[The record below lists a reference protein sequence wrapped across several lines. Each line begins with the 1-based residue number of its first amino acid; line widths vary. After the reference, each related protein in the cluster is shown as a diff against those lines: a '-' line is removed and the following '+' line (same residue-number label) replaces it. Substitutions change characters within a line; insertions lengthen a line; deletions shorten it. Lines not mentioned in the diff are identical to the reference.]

1 MTAVLL
7 FGGWVALKSR
17 AGFLW
22 REQPDYV
29 LDETQKKALARI
41 DVPVEI
47 DAFVSG
53 NPRLRRGIRAL
64 AERLERDVP
73 TLTLRFIDP
82 DTHPVAVQEEN
93 ITREGQLLVR
103 MGDRKQRIERPS
115 ATRIVETL
123 LELQGTSEDFI
134 VHIIGNGE
142 RDFLADSGGSWRAL
156 YRALRA
162 PGANIAAV
170 DLEKSAI
177 PDNTALVVIADPDPE
192 TPASQEQKIAAY
204 LARGG
209 NLIYST
215 DTLHPGLPS
224 WLARLSGLET
234 VPGVI
239 VDKAARMIGYSD
251 PRMLPA
257 KMMAENPLNTALTDP
272 VILPGAVALRTRA
285 PSVWQR
291 IALLESSAA
300 SWAERGPVQG
310 HIAADAE
317 EARGPLTPGW
327 LLRRDWHDRSQYLLI
342 LGDSDLWVGNALSL
356 GGNRAFARRVFS
368 AFAGA
373 TGGSRLARPN
383 HKDQF
388 IRVSITSMIW
398 LGICLLVLLPL
409 ALIFITWR
417 LRQGFLNRYRL

>member
-7 FGGWVALKSR
+7 FGGWIAVQSR
-17 AGFLW
+17 AGFFF

-29 LDETQKKALARI
+29 LDPAQKKALARI

-53 NPRLRRGIRAL
+53 NPRLRRGIRTVV
-64 AERLERDVP
+64 ERLERDVA
-73 TLTLRFIDP
+73 TLTLRFVDP
-82 DTHPVAVQEEN
+82 DTHPVAVQKEN
-93 ITREGQLLVR
+93 ITREGQLLIR
-103 MGDRKQRIERPS
+103 IGARKKRIDLPS

-123 LELQGTSEDFI
+123 LELQGTREDFI

-156 YRALRA
+156 YQALRA

-192 TPASQEQKIAAY
+192 IPAAQERKIAAY
-204 LARGG
+204 LTRGG

-239 VDKAARMIGYSD
+239 VDKAARMVGYTD

-257 KMMAENPLNTALTDP
+257 KMNADNPLTAAPTAP
-272 VILPGAVALRTRA
+272 IILPGAVALRATA

-300 SWAERGPVQG
+300 SWAERGPVKG

-327 LLRRDWHDRSQYLLI
+327 LLQRDWHGRPQYLLI

-356 GGNRAFARRVFS
+356 GGNRAFARSVFS
-368 AFAGA
+368 SFAGA
-373 TGGSRLARPN
+373 TGGSRLARPE

-388 IRVSITSMIW
+388 IRVSITRMIW

-409 ALIFITWR
+409 ALIFFTWR
-417 LRQGFLNRYRL
+417 LRQRFLNRYRL